1 MGWLRV
7 QGGGLGVFPCK
18 KSNKLCANVR
28 FCGGRLY
35 TRQIKSETEGRL
47 FYDIIKILEREV
59 GGTGTST
66 GNYLNFP
73 EDSVSV
79 PLEDLLPP
87 DFQIGNQRMRLKLVS
102 DILHLA
108 RDAARKFEQ
117 RQVSSTKF
125 RRIFRQLERILRR

>member
-1 MGWLRV
+1 
-7 QGGGLGVFPCK
+7 
-18 KSNKLCANVR
+18 
-28 FCGGRLY
+28 LY